1 MGSDDGFLGIN
12 GCILTYSPQ
21 IFRYSFDGQ
30 LIHDDFC
37 ITKVT
42 AKAGTSVS
50 FISKPHKIKKFIFA
64 QFQVK
69 SELCKP
75 GNKNQIWDR
84 IRPPNNIFLFEV
96 NLYFDYCVSNTSI
109 HTMQETD
116 CVVYPCCQKRMKNS
130 YQLC

>member
-1 MGSDDGFLGIN
+1 MVYKKFDFSAMGSDDGFLGIN

-84 IRPPNNIFLFEV
+84 IRPPNNGIGG
-96 NLYFDYCVSNTSI
+96 YFF
-109 HTMQETD
+109 
-116 CVVYPCCQKRMKNS
+116 KNREILTKIGQNS
-130 YQLC
+130 HEFVRNKTENYFQ